1 MKRIYCSSICFILP
15 VFLFLLVGC
24 SNKTGA
30 GESSKGVPQA
40 VPDIDYQKWLNHDAE
55 QEAQIA
61 LGDILLVYHEENSD
75 LNNVLWVNP
84 GGISRDPVFSGATV
98 PGSVSPRGLGS
109 VVVVNM
115 NADGAK
121 SELERLYKEKNR
133 EVTLQ
138 LKNLRN
144 CILLSGE
151 FAKPGLYEL
160 REGKPLE
167 KVIEE
172 AQGFSNQA
180 DQTLI
185 SVFHKEA
192 GAVSIKRFNLKKKDD
207 KEEAKTYQ
215 ILPGD
220 RITVL
225 RKINYSTN

>member
-1 MKRIYCSSICFILP
+1 MKRTFTSVISFVLP
-15 VFLFLLVGC
+15 TFLFLFAGC
-24 SNKTGA
+24 SDKTGT
-30 GESSKGVPQA
+30 GESAKGIPQA
-40 VPDIDYQKWLNHDAE
+40 MPDIDYQKWLNHDAE

-84 GGISRDPVFSGATV
+84 GGIARDPVFSEATV
-98 PGSVSPRGLGS
+98 PGSVSPRGLDS

-138 LKNLRN
+138 LKNLRK

-160 REGKPLE
+160 SEAKPLE

-172 AQGFSNQA
+172 AQGFSSLA

-192 GAVSIKRFNLKKKDD
+192 GAVSIKRFNLKKKKD